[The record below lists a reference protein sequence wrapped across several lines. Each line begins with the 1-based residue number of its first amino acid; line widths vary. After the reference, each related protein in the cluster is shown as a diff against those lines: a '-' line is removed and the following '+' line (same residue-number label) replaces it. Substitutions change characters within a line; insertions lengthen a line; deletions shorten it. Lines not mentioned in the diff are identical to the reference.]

1 MSSRYIRW
9 EIGYSN
15 VVIFYND
22 LARHI
27 CAKINTE
34 AQKALKPNSINLL
47 MLMVE
52 DFTFFVIVDK
62 GYIKIGIFIRFE
74 RHMIIFQG

>member
-1 MSSRYIRW
+1 
-9 EIGYSN
+9 
-15 VVIFYND
+15 
-22 LARHI
+22 
-27 CAKINTE
+27 
-34 AQKALKPNSINLL
+34 

-74 RHMIIFQG
+74 RHMIIFQGWSLFPLGPGSIRAMVHSKSHTHGQCGE